1 MISALPIEHNF
12 SGRLVRK
19 GILLEETYRIF
30 AHFHLDE
37 GLRENI
43 ARVREENLIGA
54 RNQAWL
60 REVTTTVSSR
70 FSQGESIDGL
80 VTLAAGGLSL
90 EIWKFCLLWHIGT
103 TDGLY
108 RDFISEFLFPQ
119 VGNGVAMFTT
129 DDVIP
134 FVCELGKR
142 GVFQEELSE
151 YGVRRLARDLLRMAG
166 DFGFVK
172 GSARREVVHQAIP
185 ENAILYAIYS
195 LWQDTPSADRLI
207 KSDRWKLFMMNPA
220 QVEHE
225 LLNFHQFHRLRFER
239 AGTVREMSLPH
250 GSLLEFSKSII
261 A

>member
-1 MISALPIEHNF
+1 MTSAPPSTQNF

-37 GLRENI
+37 PLRDNI
-43 ARVREENLIGA
+43 ARVREKNLIGA
-54 RNQAWL
+54 GNQAWL
-60 REVTTTVSSR
+60 REVTATVSSR
-70 FSQGESIDGL
+70 FAHGESIAPL
-80 VTLAAGGLSL
+80 VTLAAGGLAL
-90 EIWKFCLLWHIGT
+90 ETWKFCLLWHIGS

-108 RDFISEFLFPQ
+108 RDFVCGFLSPQ
-119 VGNGVAMFTT
+119 VANGVAMFTT

-134 FVCELGKR
+134 FVHELGER

-172 GSARREVVHQAIP
+172 GSAHREVVHQAVP
-185 ENAILYAIYS
+185 EDAILYAIYS
-195 LWQDTPSADRLI
+195 LWDKTPSADRLI
-207 KSDRWKLFMMNPA
+207 KSDRWKLFLMTPA

-239 AGTVREMSLPH
+239 AGSVREMTLPH
-250 GSLLEFSKSII
+250 AGLLEFSKSMIS
-261 A
+261 